1 MRKETMPSD
10 EELIRLARREYDRA
24 YFRDPLKGKERRA
37 KRAEAVRRC
46 RLKKGRE
53 IYLKRAGTFQE
64 RE

>member
-1 MRKETMPSD
+1 MRKETVPSD

-24 YFRDPLKGKERRA
+24 YFHDPLKGEERRA
-37 KRAEAVRRC
+37 KRAEAVRKY

-53 IYLKRAGTFQE
+53 IYLKKTGTVQE

>member
-53 IYLKRAGTFQE
+53 IYLKRTGTFQE